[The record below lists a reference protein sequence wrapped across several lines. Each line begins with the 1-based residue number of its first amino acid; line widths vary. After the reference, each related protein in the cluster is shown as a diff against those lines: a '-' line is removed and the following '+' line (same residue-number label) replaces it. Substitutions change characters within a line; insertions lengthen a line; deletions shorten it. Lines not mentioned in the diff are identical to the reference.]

1 MGSKLGDV
9 ISKRKE
15 YWGICNRTLL
25 AAIYCNG
32 SFDNFACW
40 PHSPPGNVSV
50 PCPSY
55 LSWAKQD
62 GAGRVYKECLSSG
75 SWRARD
81 NSSEDWRD
89 DSECKNLLFSVLRV
103 VSMVGYSMSF
113 SSLSIAMLVMGLL
126 RKLHCTRN
134 YIHMN
139 LFVSFMLRAMAVIT
153 KEVILQAMHSS
164 LTSEAGGWNSYSD
177 SGRVHVHYFVSCNYF
192 WLLVEAIF
200 LHTLLFTTVLTK
212 RRLLQRYML
221 IGWGTPIFFV
231 VPWLVA
237 KTLYENEDCWS
248 NSTRLIWW
256 IIRGPITLAVLII
269 FYIFLKILKLL
280 LSKLKADQVKFT
292 DYRYSLA
299 RATLVLIPLL
309 GIHEVVFALIMD
321 EYVEGRHR
329 YVRNFIHLTLSSFQ
343 GFLVAMLYCFANG
356 EVQGELKKRWQLFRL
371 ARRLEVH
378 SCCHRMRPGI
388 LQRCHPGHPGHTFAQ
403 NELGG
408 AGVDHAR
415 PQTEPM
421 AVQSAGQVQQ
431 GHGRKSL
438 SSSDGEMTL
447 GETME
452 EILEESAF

>member
-1 MGSKLGDV
+1 DEHGRNPLRKVIFLLALNKILVYAPPDGAMGSKLGDV

-25 AAIYCNG
+25 AASYPETGVYCNG

-55 LSWAKQD
+55 LSWAKQ
-62 GAGRVYKECLSSG
+62 GRVYKECLSSG

-89 DSECKNLLFSVLRV
+89 DSECKNLLVITDEVIQHLR
-103 VSMVGYSMSF
+103 
-113 SSLSIAMLVMGLL
+113 
-126 RKLHCTRN
+126 LHCTRN

-177 SGRVHVHYFVSCNYF
+177 SVVRLSAALLSYFVSCNYF

-231 VPWLVA
+231 VPWLV
-237 KTLYENEDCWS
+237 
-248 NSTRLIWW
+248 
-256 IIRGPITLAVLII
+256 II

-343 GFLVAMLYCFANG
+343 
-356 EVQGELKKRWQLFRL
+356 QQLNQN
-371 ARRLEVH
+371 ARIQSDLQSVVTGTVPPWSNLGLTVLLRDTMVV
-378 SCCHRMRPGI
+378 SGI
-388 LQRCHPGHPGHTFAQ
+388 
-403 NELGG
+403 
-408 AGVDHAR
+408 
-415 PQTEPM
+415 
-421 AVQSAGQVQQ
+421 
-431 GHGRKSL
+431 
-438 SSSDGEMTL
+438 
-447 GETME
+447 
-452 EILEESAF
+452 

>member
-25 AAIYCNG
+25 RRLTAALCLAGVYCNG

-55 LSWAKQD
+55 LSWAKQ
-62 GAGRVYKECLSSG
+62 GRVYKECLSSG

-113 SSLSIAMLVMGLL
+113 SSLSIAMLDVNFVPR

-177 SGRVHVHYFVSCNYF
+177 SVVRLSAALLSYFVSCNYF

-231 VPWLVA
+231 VPWLV
-237 KTLYENEDCWS
+237 
-248 NSTRLIWW
+248 
-256 IIRGPITLAVLII
+256 II

-343 GFLVAMLYCFANG
+343 GAGYKTWQEFWNFSVLSASRKPAHPHLKESLGAN
-356 EVQGELKKRWQLFRL
+356 
-371 ARRLEVH
+371 
-378 SCCHRMRPGI
+378 
-388 LQRCHPGHPGHTFAQ
+388 
-403 NELGG
+403 
-408 AGVDHAR
+408 
-415 PQTEPM
+415 
-421 AVQSAGQVQQ
+421 
-431 GHGRKSL
+431 
-438 SSSDGEMTL
+438 
-447 GETME
+447 
-452 EILEESAF
+452 